1 MFQSKLGQVKSGAD
15 TEQGLDLM
23 GQLIKGAGITSES
36 LNENHQSDSGKASQG
51 ASKQLLTEDE
61 ILGNAFV
68 FILAGHETAANT
80 IHFSILYL
88 AMHMASQRRL
98 QQDLDAILGEKP
110 VSEWNYDV
118 EVPKL
123 FG

>member
-1 MFQSKLGQVKSGAD
+1 MYDEKINQVRSGAD

-23 GQLIKGAGITSES
+23 GQLVKGAGITSES
-36 LNENHQSDSGKASQG
+36 LNENSAINSEKASRG
-51 ASKQLLTEDE
+51 SKQLLTQDE

-98 QQDLDAILGEKP
+98 QQDLDAILGDKP
-110 VSEWNYDV
+110 ILEWNYDIDM
-118 EVPKL
+118 PKL

>member
-1 MFQSKLGQVKSGAD
+1 MLQEKLSQVRSGAD

-36 LNENHQSDSGKASQG
+36 LNENPQSESGKSSQQ

-110 VSEWNYDV
+110 ISEWNYDV